1 MSVSNRKCSSAPG
14 AYFER
19 TGGLNMKEGLRKG
32 LAFKPRGDD
41 VLFLVG
47 SKSGMTWTQQ
57 IVHGLRSG
65 RSMDFED
72 LDTIIPFIEYF
83 YDHNGETDLDQHVRQ
98 HAPPRPCATQV
109 GYEWSPKGFDKW
121 NRTQKIRALLTTAPI
136 SRRQI

>member
-1 MSVSNRKCSSAPG
+1 MSVSDRKCSSALG

-19 TGGLNMKEGLRKG
+19 AGGLNMKEGLRKG
-32 LAFKPRGDD
+32 LAFTPRGDD
-41 VLFLVG
+41 VLLSVG

-72 LDTIIPFIEYF
+72 LDTIVPFFEYF
-83 YDHNGETDLDQHVRQ
+83 YDHNGETDLDQHVQ
-98 HAPPRPCATQV
+98 PYAPPRPRTTQV
-109 GYEWSPKGFDKW
+109 GHEWSPKAFDKW